1 MELTVAGGQ
10 EIRGEGL
17 PDPARLVARIREGER
32 TAEEELVRRYTRG
45 VSIILRRL
53 AGTAAAADDLYQE
66 VFLRAVEKI
75 RAGEV
80 RDPERLSG
88 FICALARNLAI
99 DHFRRRAPEKAPAE
113 PEARLSIPDPAP
125 GPLARVLHLEDS
137 AIIRQVMNE
146 LPSDRDRQV
155 LRRFYLEEDDKDAIC
170 ADLNLTSLHF
180 NRVLHR
186 ARERFR
192 ELYKKAGERH

>member
-1 MELTVAGGQ
+1 MTVAGGQ
-10 EIRGEGL
+10 EIREVR
-17 PDPARLVARIREGER
+17 PDPAQLVARIRQGER
-32 TAEEELVRRYTRG
+32 TAEEELVRRYSRG

-53 AGTAAAADDLYQE
+53 AGSETVADDLYQD

-88 FICALARNLAI
+88 FICSLARNLAI
-99 DHFRRRAPEKAPAE
+99 DYLRRSAPEKASAD
-113 PEARLSIPDPAP
+113 AAAGLSIADPAP
-125 GPLARVLHLEDS
+125 GPLARVLHLED
-137 AIIRQVMNE
+137 AAAIRQVMSE
-146 LPSDRDRQV
+146 LSSDRDRQV
-155 LRRFYLEEDDKDAIC
+155 LYRFYLKEEDKDAIC
-170 ADLNLTSLHF
+170 ADLNLTSLQF

-192 ELYKKAGERH
+192 ELYKKTGEGR

>member
-1 MELTVAGGQ
+1 MVRAC
-10 EIRGEGL
+10 
-17 PDPARLVARIREGER
+17 RIPRNSWRVSAEGER

-113 PEARLSIPDPAP
+113 PEAGSRFPIRLQ
-125 GPLARVLHLEDS
+125 GRWRVCC
-137 AIIRQVMNE
+137 IWRTQ
-146 LPSDRDRQV
+146 PSSVR
-155 LRRFYLEEDDKDAIC
+155 
-170 ADLNLTSLHF
+170 
-180 NRVLHR
+180 
-186 ARERFR
+186 
-192 ELYKKAGERH
+192 